1 MNKQKIVFYISSHG
15 FGHITRCIA
24 IIEELLQDCEM
35 LIDIVSGERQIEFAK
50 AYLSEY
56 NNRVQYTC
64 LNTDIGLINFEGT
77 IRVDTKKLEQLLRA
91 FLDNLPR
98 VVKEEVYRIKDHN
111 IKLIISD
118 ISIIGPEVAQ
128 LIGVRCI
135 AITNFLWT
143 TQYEGL
149 KLHKSIIEEFNE
161 SYSKIHNVINY
172 ELSLLSNLEDDG
184 GFKAG
189 FISRKFDESRIKK
202 IKNELGKILLITVGK
217 SANIENIKVKNFNG
231 TIITTQG
238 VDVTYSGEVIKLP
251 LMTLDTHNYIAASD
265 IIITKAGW
273 GTIAESVLSRK
284 PMVLIERDDVIE
296 DTHNINQLKKNKL
309 AISITEN
316 DIKVIDYKELE
327 LKIKL
332 GIDRNN
338 RTKYKN
344 ETELLTNYIL
354 DIKRG

>member
-1 MNKQKIVFYISSHG
+1 LIV
-15 FGHITRCIA
+15 
-24 IIEELLQDCEM
+24 
-35 LIDIVSGERQIEFAK
+35 
-50 AYLSEY
+50 
-56 NNRVQYTC
+56 
-64 LNTDIGLINFEGT
+64 
-77 IRVDTKKLEQLLRA
+77 
-91 FLDNLPR
+91 
-98 VVKEEVYRIKDHN
+98 
-111 IKLIISD
+111 SD

-172 ELSLLSNLEDDG
+172 ELSLLSNPEDGG

-217 SANIENIKVKNFNG
+217 SANIRNIDVKNFDG
-231 TIITTQG
+231 TVITTEG

-265 IIITKAGW
+265 VIITKAGW
-273 GTIAESVLSRK
+273 GTIAESILSRK

-296 DTHNINQLKKNKL
+296 DTHNISQLKKNKL
-309 AISITEN
+309 AISIPEN
-316 DIKVIDYKELE
+316 EMRFIDYRELE
-327 LKIKL
+327 RKIEL
-332 GIDRNN
+332 NIDIDRYSE
-338 RTKYKN
+338 YKN
-344 ETELLTNYIL
+344 NIGCIAEYIRRIVK
-354 DIKRG
+354 DQK